1 MRDTLLISSNFYHVQ
16 GFEERRQ
23 LSQLR
28 ETSFVITSIDGIQKK
43 V

>member
-16 GFEERRQ
+16 GFDRRQ

-28 ETSFVITSIDGIQKK
+28 ETSFVITSIDGIQEKI
-43 V
+43 